1 MITVVS
7 FAEAGSAVYGTA
19 MNDGAGCERFYGYE
33 IPVPTPCTE
42 ETIAAEL
49 QKQVD

>member
-7 FAEAGSAVYGTA
+7 FTKTKSVVYGTA
-19 MNDGAGCERFYGYE
+19 MDDGAGYERFYGYE
-33 IPVPTPCTE
+33 IPVPSPCTE
-42 ETIAAEL
+42 EAIVAEL

>member
-7 FAEAGSAVYGTA
+7 FAKAGSVVYGTA
-19 MNDGAGCERFYGYE
+19 MDNGAGYERFYGYQ
-33 IPVPTPCTE
+33 IPVPSSCTE
-42 ETIAAEL
+42 EAIAAEL

>member
-7 FAEAGSAVYGTA
+7 FTKTKSSVYGTA
-19 MNDGAGCERFYGYE
+19 MDDGAGYERFYGYE
-33 IPVPTPCTE
+33 ISVPSPCTE

>member
-7 FAEAGSAVYGTA
+7 FTKTESVVYGTA
-19 MNDGAGCERFYGYE
+19 MDSGAGYERFYGYK
-33 IPVPTPCTE
+33 IPAPSPCTE
-42 ETIAAEL
+42 EAIVAEL